1 MLDEIAKTI
10 RAQLYERV
18 YSPLSGIFLLSWC
31 LWNYQFLVVLVS
43 GMSAPE
49 KIAYIHSSLY
59 PHLWPSLANGLLLPL
74 ATTAVLIFVY
84 PIPARYVYEY
94 VRKQQRQLKE
104 IRHRIDDETPL
115 TREEAREIRRAS
127 LDQSVEYEKEIAR
140 QVAEIARLKQE
151 LERLHDRAGAQQ
163 SSKQPARTLDTKKP
177 PQGSPSFSVKAND
190 RGNSKDLE
198 RTRLLLTGSQLMD
211 HLIKDFLQ
219 TDKAFDKMKFL
230 VLTDEERLVITLMPE
245 GLSGQGKHYEYA
257 YDSTGSKSIYAEAD
271 RVKKLIKTDIANAAD
286 PILSS

>member
-49 KIAYIHSSLY
+49 KITYIHNSLY
-59 PHLWPSLANGLLLPL
+59 PHLWPSLAKGLLLPL
-74 ATTAVLIFVY
+74 ATTAALIFVY

-151 LERLHDRAGAQQ
+151 LERLHDRAGPQQ
-163 SSKQPARTLDTKKP
+163 SAKQPNRTLDTQKP
-177 PQGSPSFSVKAND
+177 PQGSPSFSVKPND

-198 RTRLLLTGSQLMD
+198 RSRVLLTGSQLMD

-219 TDKAFDKMKFL
+219 TDKAFDKMNFL
-230 VLTDEERLVITLMPE
+230 VLTNEERLVITLMPE

-257 YDSTGSKSIYAEAD
+257 YDSTGDKSVYAEAD
-271 RVKKLIKTDIANAAD
+271 RVKKLIKADIANAAD
-286 PILSS
+286 PIRSS